1 MKLARFFTLAGL
13 LLAGILFVTAS
24 HSEERRIGD
33 LVFGNPTLKIP
44 PAGAPVMAGYVTI
57 KNEGSEAEWLTGAQ
71 ADLSASV
78 QIHTME
84 LQDGVMRMRPVEGG
98 LEIPAGEAVVLKA
111 GGLHLMFMKP
121 VAGLEPGSSHEVVLM
136 FEKAGEVPLEFV
148 AKAAN

>member
-1 MKLARFFTLAGL
+1 MAGV
-13 LLAGILFVTAS
+13 LFVTAS
-24 HSEERRIGD
+24 HGEERRVGD
-33 LVFGNPTLKIP
+33 LVFSAATLKLP

-57 KNEGSEAEWLTGAQ
+57 KNEGSEADRLTGAQ

-84 LQDGVMRMRPVEGG
+84 MQDGVMRMRPVEGG

-111 GGLHLMFMKP
+111 GGLHLMFMKL
-121 VAGLEPGSSHEVVLM
+121 AADLEPGSSHEVTLM
-136 FEKAGEVPLEFV
+136 FEKAGKVTLQFV